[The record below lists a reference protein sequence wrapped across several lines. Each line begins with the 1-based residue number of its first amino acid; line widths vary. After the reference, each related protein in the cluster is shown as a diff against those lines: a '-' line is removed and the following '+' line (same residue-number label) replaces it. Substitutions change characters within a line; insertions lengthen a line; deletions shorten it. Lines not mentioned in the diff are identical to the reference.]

1 MIKENAM
8 GHVINV
14 DFSTKRNQ
22 IDLDY
27 PWAEFEQMLK
37 DNGIC
42 EEDISE
48 IADSVRDFVT
58 YQEADQDIQ
67 KIADVYI
74 SNVYR

>member
-1 MIKENAM
+1 M
-8 GHVINV
+8 GQVINV
-14 DFSTKRNQ
+14 DFSTKRRQ
-22 IDLDY
+22 IELGY

-48 IADSVRDFVT
+48 IADSIRDFVT

-74 SNVYR
+74 RNVYR

>member
-1 MIKENAM
+1 M
-8 GHVINV
+8 GQVINV
-14 DFSTKRNQ
+14 DFSTKRKQ

-27 PWAEFEQMLK
+27 PWTEFEQMLK

-42 EEDISE
+42 EEDILE